1 MENPGETKLWLTPS
15 QKGRWVG
22 REKERLRERGGER
35 KQRENKKKQPSV
47 HQLVTGVGRYADWY
61 GCHSASMQR
70 NAGSRGHTVE
80 EGCSSLPRLLYIV
93 HPRVP
98 KAVVYAISIG

>member
-1 MENPGETKLWLTPS
+1 M
-15 QKGRWVG
+15 G

-47 HQLVTGVGRYADWY
+47 HQRMTGVGWYGDWY
-61 GCHSASMQR
+61 GCHSASIQR
-70 NAGSRGHTVE
+70 NAVSRGHTVE

-93 HPRVP
+93 HSCVP
-98 KAVVYAISIG
+98 KAAVYAISIG